1 MLKVSVIIPVYNVK
15 PYLERCVQSV
25 LKQTYKNL
33 EIILVDD
40 GSTDGGGELCDQL
53 ASLDSRILVLH
64 QKNQGVSVARNT
76 GIKKATGEYIFFVD
90 SDDIWLLK
98 DGVETIMQN
107 CESSTDLIVFKSV
120 DIWDNAKKTL
130 TKDYD
135 VEKISSLPDA
145 QAVFNHLILT
155 QQFRPGV
162 WLLMVRRT
170 LLIDNEIFFPAGII
184 SEDIFWD
191 MHLWQHVRKV
201 KMFNLI
207 FYGYC
212 HRESSITT
220 TVGIRYFQSY
230 DYIFSYWKDQCDAGC
245 KNAETIRA
253 YLANLWVN
261 RGYAYHNLAT
271 KDKPEAMRILQ
282 KHITL
287 LNYGRSSKSK
297 LVRKLVQLIGV
308 KSTAIVLG
316 LYCRLRRIVKQQ

>member
-64 QKNQGVSVARNT
+64 QKNQGISVARNR
-76 GIKKATGEYIFFVD
+76 GIKKATGEFIFFVD
-90 SDDIWLLK
+90 SDDVWLLK

-107 CESSTDLIVFKSV
+107 YESSTDLIVFKSV

-135 VEKISSLPDA
+135 VEKTSSLPNA

-170 LLIDNEIFFPAGII
+170 LLIDNDIFFPAGLIH
-184 SEDIFWD
+184 EDIFWD
-191 MHLWQHVRKV
+191 MHLWQYVRKV
-201 KMFNLI
+201 KMLNLN

-212 HRESSITT
+212 HREASITT
-220 TVGIRYFQSY
+220 TIGIRTFQCH
-230 DYIFSYWKDQCDAGC
+230 DQIFSYWKTQCEKGCINADA
-245 KNAETIRA
+245 ILA
-253 YLANLWVN
+253 YLANMWVSRSYIYYRLN
-261 RGYAYHNLAT
+261 NN
-271 KDKPEAMRILQ
+271 DKPKALCILQ
-282 KHITL
+282 NHKDL
-287 LNYGRSSKSK
+287 LNYSRSPKSRQTR
-297 LVRKLVQLIGV
+297 VMVQLFGV
-308 KSTAIVLG
+308 KTTVTILG
-316 LYCRLRRIVKQQ
+316 WYWRLRSCVTH